1 MHIDKIVNEVVERDY
16 QLIATS
22 FEYLLDVQNQELT
35 PENKSE
41 AIALISKDLLKKIL
55 VSSLTAVSEVYK
67 RP

>member
-41 AIALISKDLLKKIL
+41 AIALISKDLLQKIL

-67 RP
+67 KP